1 MTGRLTTEVAALL
14 DNALRIY
21 GNDPAASAALS
32 EYRSRLR
39 EPLRVAIAGM
49 VKAGKSTLLNALIGE
64 EIAATDAGECT
75 RIVTWYRY
83 GDTPRVTLHA
93 RNGSSR
99 PLRIRRVS
107 GRLEFGLD
115 GTPADEVERLVV
127 DWPTGRLR
135 ELTVIDTPGTASLST
150 DVSGRSTRFLLP
162 EGAPSDADAVLY
174 LMRHLHGEDLDFLQA
189 FRAAATGGSAS
200 NALAVLSRADEV
212 GAGRIDSLLSARD
225 ISRRYRTDADLG
237 PLVAGVV
244 PVAGLVAQAARTLR
258 QSEFA
263 LLAELA
269 RLPRVER
276 ERMLLSADRFVSPGA
291 SATTGSEARAA
302 LLARF
307 GLFGIRLATVLIR
320 GGVRDAPAL
329 AEELGRRS
337 GLDELLRLLS
347 EQFGSRAEVL
357 KARTALTG
365 LELLLRSAPRPGSEV
380 LEEALEKVTAE
391 AHEFR
396 EIDVLVGPELRSGEL
411 APEIVAE
418 AERLLGAR
426 GDAAAMRLGLP
437 ADAAPHQVR
446 DEATASLARWR
457 AKAEHPLTTRSTR
470 DVSRAVARCC
480 ERILVAA
487 RQSGERETVR
497 LRPEPAARA
506 RE

>member
-1 MTGRLTTEVAALL
+1 MTGRLTTEVAAIL
-14 DNALRIY
+14 DDALRIY
-21 GNDPAASAALS
+21 RDDPPASHALDG
-32 EYRSRLR
+32 YRSRLH

-83 GDTPRVTLHA
+83 GQTPRVTLHT
-93 RNGSSR
+93 RNGQSR

-107 GRLEFGLD
+107 GRLEFGLE
-115 GTPADEVERLVV
+115 GTPVDEVERLVV

-135 ELTVIDTPGTASLST
+135 ELTVIDTPGTASLSS
-150 DVSGRSTRFLLP
+150 DVSERSTRFLLP
-162 EGAPSDADAVLY
+162 GGAPSDADAVLY

-189 FRAAATGGSAS
+189 FRAAATGGAAI

-225 ISRRYRTDADLG
+225 IGRRYRTDPALG

-263 LLAELA
+263 VLAELA
-269 RLPRVER
+269 LLPRAER
-276 ERMLLSADRFVSPGA
+276 ERMLLSADRFVSSGA
-291 SATTGSEARAA
+291 SATAGSEARGA
-302 LLARF
+302 LLERF

-337 GLDELLRLLS
+337 GLDELLRVLD

-365 LELLLRSAPRPGSEV
+365 LEMLLRSAPRPGADL
-380 LEEALEKVTAE
+380 LEESLEKVRAE

-396 EIDVLVGPELRSGEL
+396 EVDVLVGPELRSGEL
-411 APEIVAE
+411 GPEVVAE

-437 ADAAPHQVR
+437 ADAAPDQVR
-446 DEATASLARWR
+446 DEATAALARWR
-457 AKAEHPLTTRSTR
+457 AKAEHPLATRPAR
-470 DVSRAVARCC
+470 DISRAVARCC
-480 ERILVAA
+480 ERILVSS
-487 RQSGERETVR
+487 RPSGEREILR
-497 LRPEPAARA
+497 LRPEPAARR